1 MNKFGLT
8 FVLILSGVFSLGSYA
23 QDPNDADSDVEEVVT
38 VGSQIKGASITGALP
53 VTVLSTEDIDALGI
67 TSGDELLES
76 LPEMGQNFFNE
87 QETMSG
93 AINASRGDSGAYN
106 LRSMGVGNTLVLLNG
121 RRMVNGAGYQ
131 TELIGG
137 DYVATLSVNS
147 NTIPTAGLDRL
158 EILKD
163 GASAIY
169 GADAVAGVINNVL
182 ETDFV
187 GFEVVAKAYEY
198 KNFAAQN
205 GKIAIKWGQDFNDG
219 ATNVSIFADTFSR
232 GRIRASEDP
241 RWSLSDWRHLA
252 PEGFTSDTSLR
263 RNYSYEY
270 PQFDAAGWRD
280 LRITDSAGD
289 IQIHDI
295 NDSDCSA
302 AGDVF
307 DTGFG
312 TCITDDNGFAR
323 LNGNIYRDHTSRLE
337 RDNLFLFINHE
348 MANGSE
354 LYAEV
359 GRYDSFSKRYKEP
372 GGLSSSSYFTFAN
385 TNYWMNNLLYAD
397 GTNVFPTEANGGAS
411 SWKTE
416 GWRITPHGRDELS
429 RVVNV
434 KRESYRYVLGS
445 RGALS
450 NGWDYDTAIVWSKAQ
465 LNDVT
470 NNRVR
475 KDLLRAGLEDSTPS
489 AINIFDPGLAGIENA
504 MTDVYRRDTSTLRMF
519 DYKISN
525 PSVFA
530 LPAGDVGMLIGAEWR
545 YESYNDDRDPN
556 LDGTN
561 PFVANA
567 VTNSLFPAGLTHP
580 YVGNIVGNSPT
591 TDASGDKTTQS
602 FFVELAI
609 PITEQINAQVATRY
623 EDIENIGSTN
633 VSKAVIGYEINPSLY
648 LRASWQ
654 EAFRAPNL
662 VQVHQGEV
670 ARRGTRTDYVYQYL
684 MDYAANNNITTA
696 VDDDRW
702 TFLRYASARSVEDG
716 LLPEES
722 TNTNIGIVFTPE
734 FIPGLTLTAD
744 AWSIEKENT
753 IALLG
758 RGNHSALDLVMRLEN
773 GLNNCD
779 TYQGN
784 TALITDFSQF
794 DLDEVSGIFQAAG
807 MCPRGQIL
815 IVQDEYFNMAT
826 RTIEGSDVALIYE
839 LDTSIGDFT
848 LKINH
853 THTEKFEQEATG
865 VAAALQTA
873 ENAGNLPLGINI
885 EGFGDLLQ
893 IDGNFAEKGSAKL
906 YYHNGNWRASAS
918 VFSRGQIFDSAV
930 TNAAGDM
937 MPIAKMVT
945 VNTTVSYKLNDNVR
959 VKLGINNVE
968 DERAPLGRGFFGY
981 KGDTHSDLGRT
992 YYMQITAKF

>member
-1 MNKFGLT
+1 MKKIKS
-8 FVLILSGVFSLGSYA
+8 ILLLSAVFSLGVFA
-23 QDPNDADSDVEEVVT
+23 QDSAEVSDSDVEEVIT

-53 VTVLSTEDIDALGI
+53 VTVISNEDIDALGI

-182 ETDFV
+182 DTDFV

-198 KNFAAQN
+198 KNFGAQN
-205 GKIAIKWGQDFNDG
+205 GKVAIKWGKDFNDG
-219 ATNVSIFADTFSR
+219 ATNVSIFADTFLR
-232 GRIRASEDP
+232 GRIRAIEDP

-270 PQFDAAGWRD
+270 PQFDATGWRD
-280 LRITDSAGD
+280 SRITDSAGD
-289 IQIHDI
+289 IQIHEI
-295 NDSDCSA
+295 NDSDCTAS
-302 AGDVF
+302 GDVF

-323 LNGNIYRDHTSRLE
+323 LNGNIYRDHTSKLE
-337 RDNLFLFINHE
+337 RDNLFIFINHE
-348 MANGSE
+348 IANGNE
-354 LYAEV
+354 IYAEI

-429 RVVNV
+429 RVVDVN
-434 KRESYRYVLGS
+434 RESYRYVLGS
-445 RGALS
+445 RGALT
-450 NGWDYDTAIVWSKAQ
+450 NGWDYDSAIVWSKAQ

-470 NNRVR
+470 HNRVR
-475 KDLLRAGLEDSTPS
+475 KDLLRAGLEDSTPA

-504 MTDVYRRDTSTLRMF
+504 MTDVYRRDTSVLRMF
-519 DYKISN
+519 DFKMSN
-525 PSVFA
+525 PSVA
-530 LPAGDVGMLIGAEWR
+530 SLPAGDLGMLIGAEWR

-556 LDGTN
+556 LDGTI
-561 PFVANA
+561 PFVANS

-591 TDASGDKTTQS
+591 TDASGDKTTKS
-602 FFVELAI
+602 FFVEFAI
-609 PITEQINAQVATRY
+609 PITDKINAQVATRY

-633 VSKAVIGYEINPSLY
+633 VSKAVVGYEVTPSLFI
-648 LRASWQ
+648 RASWQ

-670 ARRGTRTDYVYQYL
+670 ARRGTRTDYVYEYL
-684 MDYAANNNITTA
+684 MDYAAANNISTA
-696 VDDDRW
+696 VDGDRW
-702 TFLRYASARSVEDG
+702 TFLRYASARTVEDG

-722 TNTNIGIVFTPE
+722 TNSNIGIVFTPD
-734 FIPGLTLTAD
+734 FVPGLTITAD

-794 DLDEVSGIFQAAG
+794 DLDEVTGIFQAAG

-826 RTIEGSDVALIYE
+826 RTIEGTDVALIYE

-853 THTEKFEQEATG
+853 TSTDKFEQEATG

-873 ENAGNLPLGINI
+873 ENSGNLPSGINI

-893 IDGNFAEKGSAKL
+893 VDGNFDEKYSAKL
-906 YYHNGNWRASAS
+906 YYHNGNWRASLSA
-918 VFSRGQIFDSAV
+918 FTRGDIFDSAV
-930 TNAAGDM
+930 TNSAGDM
-937 MPIAKMVT
+937 MPIAEMT
-945 VNTTVSYKLNDNVR
+945 TINTTLSYKFNDNVR
-959 VKLGINNVE
+959 VKIGINNIE

-981 KGDTHSDLGRT
+981 KGDTHSDLGRS
-992 YYMQITAKF
+992 YYTQITARF

>member
-1 MNKFGLT
+1 MKKIKSILLLSA
-8 FVLILSGVFSLGSYA
+8 VLSLGVFA
-23 QDPNDADSDVEEVVT
+23 QDNAEVSDSDVEEVVT

-53 VTVLSTEDIDALGI
+53 VTIISTEDIDALGI

-93 AINASRGDSGAYN
+93 GINASRGDSGAYN

-137 DYVATLSVNS
+137 DFVATLSVNS

-198 KNFAAQN
+198 KNFGARN
-205 GKIAIKWGQDFNDG
+205 GKFAIKWGKDFNDG
-219 ATNVSIFADTFSR
+219 ATNVSIFADTFDR

-241 RWSLSDWRHLA
+241 RWSSSDWRQLA
-252 PEGFTSDTSLR
+252 PDGFTSDTSLR
-263 RNYSYEY
+263 RTYSYEY

-295 NDSDCSA
+295 NDSDCTAS
-302 AGDVF
+302 GDVF

-312 TCITDDNGFAR
+312 TCITDDNSFAR
-323 LNGNIYRDHTSRLE
+323 LNGNIYRDHTSKLE
-337 RDNLFLFINHE
+337 RDNLFIFINHE
-348 MANGSE
+348 MSNGNE
-354 LYAEV
+354 IYAEI
-359 GRYDSFSKRYKEP
+359 GKYESDSRRYKEP
-372 GGLSSSSYFTFAN
+372 AGLSSSSYFTFTN
-385 TNYWMNNLLYAD
+385 TNYWMNNLLYED
-397 GTNVFPTEANGGAS
+397 GTNVFPTRADGGAS

-416 GWRITPHGRDELS
+416 GWRITPHGRDELTRIVDVS
-429 RVVNV
+429 
-434 KRESYRYVLGS
+434 RESYRYVFGS
-445 RGALS
+445 RGSLA
-450 NGWDYDTAIVWSKAQ
+450 NGWDYDSALVWSKAQ
-465 LNDVT
+465 LKDIT
-470 NNRVR
+470 RNRVR
-475 KDLLRAGLEDSTPS
+475 KDLLRAGLEDSTPA

-504 MTDVYRRDTSTLRMF
+504 MTDVFRNDTSVLRMF
-519 DYKISN
+519 DFKISN
-525 PSVFA
+525 PSIA
-530 LPAGDVGMLIGAEWR
+530 SLPAGDLGMLIGAEWR

-556 LDGTN
+556 LDGTI
-561 PFVANA
+561 PFVANS

-580 YVGNIVGNSPT
+580 YVGNIIGSSPT
-591 TDASGDKTTQS
+591 TDASGDKTTSS

-609 PITEQINAQVATRY
+609 PLTQKINAQVATRY

-633 VSKAVIGYEINPSLY
+633 VSKAVIGYEINPSLF

-670 ARRGTRTDYVYQYL
+670 ARRGTRTDYVYEYL
-684 MDYAANNNITTA
+684 MDYAAANNISTA
-696 VDDDRW
+696 VDENRW

-722 TNTNIGIVFTPE
+722 TNTNIGIVFTPD
-734 FIPGLTLTAD
+734 FVPGLTLTAD

-794 DLDEVSGIFQAAG
+794 DLDEVTGIFQAAG

-826 RTIEGSDVALIYE
+826 RTIEGTDVALIYE
-839 LDTSIGDFT
+839 LDTSIGNFT
-848 LKINH
+848 VKINR
-853 THTEKFEQEATG
+853 TSTDKFEQEATG
-865 VAAALQTA
+865 IAAGLQEA
-873 ENAGNLPLGINI
+873 ENSGSLPSNINI
-885 EGFGDLLQ
+885 EGFGNLMQ
-893 IDGNFAEKGSAKL
+893 IDGNFDEKSSAKL
-906 YYHNGNWRASAS
+906 YYHNGNWRASYS
-918 VFSRGQIFDSAV
+918 VFSRGEIFDSAV
-930 TNAAGDM
+930 TNSAGDM
-937 MPIAKMVT
+937 MPIAEMIT
-945 VNTTVSYKLNDNVR
+945 MNTTLSYKFNNNVR
-959 VKLGINNVE
+959 FKIGINNIE

-981 KGDTHSDLGRT
+981 KADTHRDLGRT
-992 YYMQITAKF
+992 YYTQITARF